1 MYTSVIHIKLVDKST
16 YRLSQSPSL
25 LISGSGSWAQRD
37 GLLSQ
42 AVFRFRFIACIQI
55 QRFSGRFIFLHLS
68 TLPRWDFLG
77 SHGAKNITDLLYFER
92 AHYKVFLF
100 CFLFFHGVC
109 KPCNEPEKSGD
120 WTHKY
125 HKTALLFC
133 IEHSLFTLFTFSYR
147 NFFRY
152 LFVLTY
158 FDSLRRHTHATR
170 HTQQRRK

>member
-55 QRFSGRFIFLHLS
+55 QSFSGRFMFLHLS
-68 TLPRWDFLG
+68 TLPRWDFPG

-92 AHYKVFLF
+92 AQLKISRSQLAALPLSLAFAAENIKNLLLAF
-100 CFLFFHGVC
+100 RAL
-109 KPCNEPEKSGD
+109 EK
-120 WTHKY
+120 
-125 HKTALLFC
+125 
-133 IEHSLFTLFTFSYR
+133 IELNL
-147 NFFRY
+147 
-152 LFVLTY
+152 
-158 FDSLRRHTHATR
+158 
-170 HTQQRRK
+170 